1 MTNYNQKDMFGLF
14 KKKTEVEKLQEKY
27 EKLINEAH
35 KLSTVDRKASDLKT
49 YEADQVLKKID
60 ELSAKA

>member
-1 MTNYNQKDMFGLF
+1 MFGLF
-14 KKKTEVEKLQEKY
+14 KKKTEVEKLQDKY

-35 KLSTVDRKASDLKT
+35 KLSTIDRKASDLKT

-60 ELSAKA
+60 ELSAKV